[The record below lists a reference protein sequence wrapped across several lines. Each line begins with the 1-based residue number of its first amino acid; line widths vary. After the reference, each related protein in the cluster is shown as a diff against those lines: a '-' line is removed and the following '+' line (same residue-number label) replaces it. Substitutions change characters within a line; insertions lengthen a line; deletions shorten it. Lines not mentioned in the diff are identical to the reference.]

1 MRRMLVILALGSAV
15 GACATGVR
23 DGGYATYDALRTAQQ
38 SCQAKGGTLKLK
50 TLGDSQA
57 IDSYACERK

>member
-1 MRRMLVILALGSAV
+1 MSRVLLILVLASGAA
-15 GACATGVR
+15 ACATHVR

-38 SCQAKGGTLKLK
+38 ACQAKGGTLKLK